1 MSKQIKIATVP
12 VDPDHAPLEVGRNRY
27 FQHCTGNQFTV
38 LTPEFYRTYMFES
51 PWRFSHFISTIR
63 IYEGELVNY
72 GSTLWNVLNK
82 TDEWIEITEEI
93 AMPLIESGVMRTL
106 QEIREESL

>member
-12 VDPDHAPLEVGRNRY
+12 VDPDHAPLEVSRIRY

-63 IYEGELVNY
+63 IYEGEMVAY
-72 GSTLWNVLNK
+72 GTTLWNVLNK
-82 TDEWIEITEEI
+82 KDEWIEVSEEV
-93 AMPLIESGVMRTL
+93 AMPLIETGIMHL
-106 QEIREESL
+106 LNDIREETL